1 MATDAG
7 GSQAARTHPDPWH
20 AAASGRTVL
29 AAVLM
34 IFGGAMAFFEGIAA
48 VASDD
53 LFVVTRHYLFEFSLT
68 GWGWV
73 HIILGIV
80 LVAAGCAVLATGALW
95 ARYLGITVA
104 GLGAFANFLWLPYYP
119 LWALVLIAVNI
130 LVVWALCTGAHH
142 EAEGRVL

>member
-7 GSQAARTHPDPWH
+7 RPHPAATHPDPWN
-20 AAASGRTVL
+20 AATSGRTVM

-34 IFGGAMAFFEGIAA
+34 IFGGAMAFFEGLAA

-73 HIILGIV
+73 HIVLGV
-80 LVAAGCAVLATGALW
+80 ALVAAGCAVLFSGALW
-95 ARYLGITVA
+95 ARYFGIAVA

-142 EAEGRVL
+142 EADAA